1 LQKGVKL
8 LLNYKI
14 LTNEDI
20 GLIHE
25 RSLDL
30 LEKTGVTVKSEAIL
44 EKMADAGCQVDRSSF
59 NIKIPA
65 HLVTEAIENTPKEF
79 ALGGLNAAISLQL
92 GVGNSYLTTD
102 GQGCFVS
109 DLHTG
114 QRRES
119 TMQDLADSAVVADSL
134 DYIDMYWPLVSAT
147 DVTTETRTLEEL
159 ATIYRHCGKHLQT
172 DIFNVAQVP
181 FFIKALEA
189 ILGDAD
195 QIRKRKILSVVCCP
209 VTPLKYEENMMEA
222 YLELGEYEVPINI
235 LPMPISGATAP
246 ASLLSTVLLNN
257 VEVLG
262 AVTIFQTFRPG
273 VPLIYGSSSSI
284 LDMRSGLFAV
294 GAPEEGLLNGACAEM
309 AKYYKMPSLVSGLS
323 SDAKEPGFQ
332 AALEKMATGLVPWLA
347 GPDIFGGVGL
357 LETCQCLYL
366 EQLILDEEIF
376 GFMKRIKTGIRG
388 GNEYILSDLIG
399 EVGAGGHY
407 LSQKSTK
414 TLLRQG
420 EHYIPK
426 VLSRDSFEMW
436 EKSPKRD
443 LRGFAREKVNK
454 ILREPRHEYLDGAV
468 VTELNKV
475 MASAKKNLLK

>member
-1 LQKGVKL
+1 M
-8 LLNYKI
+8 LNLKI

-20 GLIHE
+20 RLIHE

-30 LEKTGVTVKSEAIL
+30 LENTGVTVKSESIL
-44 EKMADAGCQVDRSSF
+44 EKMADAGCRVDRSSF

-65 HLVTEAIENTPKEF
+65 NLVTEAIENTPKEF
-79 ALGGLNAAISLQL
+79 ALGGLNAEITLQL

-109 DLHTG
+109 DQETG

-119 TMQDLADSAVVADSL
+119 TMQDLADSAIVVDSL
-134 DYIDMYWPLVSAT
+134 DYIDMYWPIISAT
-147 DVTTETRTLEEL
+147 DATTETRTLEEL
-159 ATIYRHCGKHLQT
+159 VTIYRHCGKHLQT
-172 DIFNVAQVP
+172 DIFNVGQVP
-181 FFIKALEA
+181 FFVKALET

-209 VTPLKYEENMMEA
+209 VTPLKYDENMMEA
-222 YLELGEYEVPINI
+222 YIELGEYEVPINI

-273 VPLIYGSSSSI
+273 VPLMYGSSSSI
-284 LDMRSGLFAV
+284 LDMKTGLFAV

-309 AKYYKMPSLVSGLS
+309 AKYYKMPCLVSGLG

-332 AALEKMATGLVPWLA
+332 AALEKLATGLVPWLT
-347 GPDIFGGVGL
+347 GPDIFCGVGL
-357 LETCQCLYL
+357 LDTCQCLYL
-366 EQLILDEEIF
+366 EQLILDEEVF

-388 GNEYILSDLIG
+388 GKDYILSDLIG

-407 LSQKSTK
+407 LSQRSTK

-420 EHYIPK
+420 EHYMPK
-426 VLSRDSFEMW
+426 ILSRDSFEMW
-436 EKSPKRD
+436 ENSPKRD
-443 LRGFAREKVNK
+443 LLGFAREKANK
-454 ILREPRHEYLDGAV
+454 ILCEPRQEYLDAAV

-475 MASAKKNLLK
+475 IATAKKSLTK

>member
-14 LTNEDI
+14 LSNEDI

-30 LEKTGVTVKSEAIL
+30 LEKTGVTVKSELIL
-44 EKMADAGCQVDRSSF
+44 EKMADAGCQVDRSNY

-65 HLVTEAIENTPKEF
+65 HLVTEAIKSTPKEF
-79 ALGGLNAAISLQL
+79 ALGGLNTEITLQL

-102 GQGCFVS
+102 GQGCFVA

-119 TMQDLADSAVVADSL
+119 TIQDLADSAVVANSL
-134 DYIDMYWPLVSAT
+134 DYIDMYWPLVSAS
-147 DVTTETRTLEEL
+147 DATTETRTLEEL
-159 ATIYRHCGKHLQT
+159 VTIYRHCGKHLQT

-189 ILGDAD
+189 ILGDAE

-209 VTPLKYEENMMEA
+209 VTPLKYEESMMEA
-222 YLELGEYEVPINI
+222 YIELGQYEVPINI

-246 ASLLSTVLLNN
+246 ASMLSTVLLNN

-284 LDMRSGLFAV
+284 LDMKSGLFAV

-332 AALEKMATGLVPWLA
+332 AALEKLATGLMPWLA

-376 GFMKRIKTGIRG
+376 GFMKRIKAGIRG
-388 GNEYILSDLIG
+388 GSEYILSDLIS

-420 EHYIPK
+420 EHYFPK
-426 VLSRDSFEMW
+426 LISRDSFEVW

-443 LRGFAREKVNK
+443 LRGFAREKVKK
-454 ILREPRHEYLDGAV
+454 ILSDSRQEYLDDAV
-468 VTELNKV
+468 INELNKV
-475 MASAKKNLLK
+475 MASAKKSLLK

>member
-1 LQKGVKL
+1 M
-8 LLNYKI
+8 LNYKI

-30 LEKTGVTVKSEAIL
+30 LEKTGVTVKSESIL
-44 EKMADAGCQVDRSSF
+44 EKMADAGCQVDRSNY

-65 HLVTEAIENTPKEF
+65 HLVTRAIENTPKNF
-79 ALGGLNAAISLQL
+79 ALGGLNTEITLQL
-92 GVGNSYLTTD
+92 GTGHSYLTTD

-134 DYIDMYWPLVSAT
+134 DYIDMYWPLVSAS
-147 DVTTETRTLEEL
+147 DATTETRTLEEL
-159 ATIYRHCGKHLQT
+159 VTIYRHCGKHLQT

-181 FFIKALEA
+181 FFIKALET

-195 QIRKRKILSVVCCP
+195 QIKKRKILSVVCCP

-222 YLELGEYEVPINI
+222 YIELGKYEVPINI

-246 ASLLSTVLLNN
+246 ASMLSTVLLNN
-257 VEVLG
+257 IEVLG

-273 VPLIYGSSSSI
+273 VPLIYGSSASI
-284 LDMRSGLFAV
+284 LDMKSGLFAV

-309 AKYYKMPSLVSGLS
+309 AKYYKIPCLVSGLS

-332 AALEKMATGLVPWLA
+332 AALEKLATGLVPWLA

-357 LETCQCLYL
+357 LDTCQCLYL

-388 GNEYILSDLIG
+388 GTENILSDLIG

-420 EHYIPK
+420 EHYVPK
-426 VLSRDSFEMW
+426 LISRDSFEMW

-443 LRGFAREKVNK
+443 LRGFAREKIKK
-454 ILREPRHEYLDGAV
+454 ILSEPSHKYLDDAV
-468 VTELNKV
+468 MTELNKV
-475 MASAKKNLLK
+475 MASAKKSLLK